1 MRFATQWAVRRLL
14 AALVFF
20 PLAAAA
26 QTLTITNGIQT
37 YSTVSNT
44 TVTMSGRCELRVT
57 GTNNPI
63 SGSTINLNSSD
74 AWFLLSGIRPSVV
87 SATYL
92 SQIFVN
98 GVAAVAGVNCRLE
111 QYAMGTVIIPYPPSF
126 TPLQVFSG
134 RSE

>member
-1 MRFATQWAVRRLL
+1 MRFATQWAARWLL
-14 AALVFF
+14 ATVVLF
-20 PLAAAA
+20 PLVAAA
-26 QTLTITNGIQT
+26 QTLTIANGIQT
-37 YSTVSNT
+37 YSTASNT

-63 SGSTINLNSSD
+63 SGSTINLPSSN

-111 QYAMGTVIIPYPPSF
+111 QYAMGTVIIPHPPSF
-126 TPLQVFSG
+126 TQIG
-134 RSE
+134 R